1 MERTKAERMVIA
13 LLLLAAV
20 FMIGLFIGRGMRE
33 PNVLQLPEPV
43 VEVTRQPVSEPTPA
57 PVSESALLDLNTATA
72 AQLETLPGIGPA
84 LAERIIAYREENG
97 PFISAEELLQVRGI
111 GEKTLRGLEMY
122 ISVGESTSH

>member
-1 MERTKAERMVIA
+1 M
-13 LLLLAAV
+13 
-20 FMIGLFIGRGMRE
+20 
-33 PNVLQLPEPV
+33 
-43 VEVTRQPVSEPTPA
+43 